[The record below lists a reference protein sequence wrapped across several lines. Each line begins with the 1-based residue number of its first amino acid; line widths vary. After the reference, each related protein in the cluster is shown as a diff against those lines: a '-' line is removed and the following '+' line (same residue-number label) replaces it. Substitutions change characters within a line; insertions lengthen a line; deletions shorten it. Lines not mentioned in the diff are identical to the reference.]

1 MISNAETKPI
11 NDSFESLISRRTSKL
26 NTWTAQDYLRVTG
39 YVDGEGRPKNNEHYC
54 VLALECAMYLRDAEP
69 DILNKYFEAARSQD
83 EDVMYDLLV
92 ERITSLDE
100 TFPFPVRAL
109 AGLGKKGIWLK
120 FAEAIADELEYL
132 LQTELEL
139 DPECVLEEY
148 EDFVGL
154 TE

>member
-1 MISNAETKPI
+1 MINNNEKETTRNATA
-11 NDSFESLISRRTSKL
+11 LLQSRRTSKL

-39 YVDGEGRPKNNEHYC
+39 YVDGDFRPKNNEHYC
-54 VLALECAMYLRDAEP
+54 VLALECAMYLRDAET
-69 DILNKYFEAARSQD
+69 DILNKYFEAARSHD

-92 ERITSLDE
+92 DRIASLDE
-100 TFPFPVRAL
+100 TVPFPVRAL
-109 AGLGKKGIWLK
+109 AGLGKNGIWLK

-132 LQTELEL
+132 LQTEIEL